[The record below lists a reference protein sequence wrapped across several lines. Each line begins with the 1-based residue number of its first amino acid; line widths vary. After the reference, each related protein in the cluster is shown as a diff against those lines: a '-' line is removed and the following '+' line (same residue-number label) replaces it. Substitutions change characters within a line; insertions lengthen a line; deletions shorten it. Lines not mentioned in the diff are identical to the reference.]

1 MKILI
6 AVLALLITSV
16 VITRGNSG
24 AGIIMPDLEKLTKL
38 PRENYSYVPGVR
50 IKLYDKPE
58 GNITADLSRFCPV
71 AKYVDGNMRM
81 FILPIENENDCIHIT
96 TADLHNLGNETYALK
111 FIAREGD
118 YVLINAQESQSQYWA
133 KVSDFEKENYIV
145 KSIE

>member
-1 MKILI
+1 MKTLI
-6 AVLALLITSV
+6 AVFVLLVSSAV
-16 VITRGNSG
+16 FSQVNSA
-24 AGIIMPDLEKLTKL
+24 AGIIMPELEKLTEL
-38 PRENYSYVPGVR
+38 PRENYSYVPGGR

-111 FIAREGD
+111 FIKREGD
-118 YVLINAQESQSQYWA
+118 HVLLSTPAGTSEYWA
-133 KVSDFEKENYIV
+133 KVSDFEKENYFV
-145 KSIE
+145 KSVE